1 MGIQR
6 KKEGFK
12 DMQFVSGKAKHQLD
26 AKNRTRIPAKFKN
39 AFPQNE
45 KLFFVKYTTG
55 CVAIMCE
62 SVMERKLLSFSDVD
76 PADEDV
82 YDAKRYIYTVVDD
95 VVEDSQHRF
104 MIPKE
109 YREFANLTK
118 DLVSVGMGD
127 YIEIWDEKTLEG
139 KLNGMT
145 VAEANR
151 IKKAYMEKQEKQ

>member
-1 MGIQR
+1 
-6 KKEGFK
+6 
-12 DMQFVSGKAKHQLD
+12 
-26 AKNRTRIPAKFKN
+26 
-39 AFPQNE
+39 
-45 KLFFVKYTTG
+45 
-55 CVAIMCE
+55 
-62 SVMERKLLSFSDVD
+62 
-76 PADEDV
+76 
-82 YDAKRYIYTVVDD
+82 
-95 VVEDSQHRF
+95 